1 MTLVPAPANAPLGK
15 ETVYP
20 ACGQGTLLLY
30 PIIRDGNVTGHERR
44 CSFCHKGEGSG

>member
-1 MTLVPAPANAPLGK
+1 MNPRRIAPLGK
-15 ETVYP
+15 ETVCP

-44 CSFCHKGEGSG
+44 CSFCHKGEGASSRE